1 MFNKIQQYYLDNQGE
16 IIRFLAI
23 LILGYIAIRLIV
35 MIMNH
40 SRVMSKMDPTMFG
53 FLRGLAKFFLYSV
66 YLITLLTSLG
76 VEVTTFIA
84 MLSAVGLAIALSL
97 QGNLTNFA
105 SALVILISKPFKV
118 GDFIESQ
125 GNMGTVKE
133 IQLLFTHI
141 LTPDN
146 RKIIIPNSDLVNTRV
161 INYTSEENRRVD
173 LVFGASY
180 DDNVDFVKSII
191 AKVVSENEFV
201 LKDIDYVIR
210 LGAHGASSLDY
221 DVKVW
226 VQKDN
231 YWAGRYA
238 LQEGVRK
245 AFEENNISIPFP
257 QRDVWMRTPNN

>member
-1 MFNKIQQYYLDNQGE
+1 MFEQIQNYYFDNQVA
-16 IIRFLAI
+16 IIRFLAV
-23 LILGYIAIRLIV
+23 LVVGYIAIKLVV
-35 MIMNH
+35 MLMNH

-66 YLITLLTSLG
+66 YTITLLTSIG

-146 RKIIIPNSDLVNTRV
+146 RKIVIPNSDLVNTRI
-161 INYTSEENRRVD
+161 INYTSEQNRRVD
-173 LVFGASY
+173 LVFSASY
-180 DDNVDFVKSII
+180 KDDVEFVKSVITQ
-191 AKVVSENEFV
+191 VVNENELV
-201 LKDIDYVIR
+201 LKDLDYVIR
-210 LGAHGASSLDY
+210 LGMHSPSSLDY

-226 VQKDN
+226 VHKDN
-231 YWAGRYA
+231 YWAARYA
-238 LQEGVRK
+238 LQEDVRK
-245 AFEENNISIPFP
+245 AFQENHVSLPIP
-257 QRDVWMRTPNN
+257 QRDIWMHDSK